1 MKTKPWIVSHSP
13 PCLTYRPETKQKFEI
28 AKQFRTPPDPHR
40 RYDGVAPLALA
51 NVRTSAPPPLTERR
65 ELRHIFHALVWDG
78 DLRGFIERG
87 ECAQIRSLDAGL
99 YQAIKTVGSE
109 GVTGL
114 VTTVRHHVANADFV
128 RVA

>member
-1 MKTKPWIVSHSP
+1 MKTKPWIVSHAP
-13 PCLTYRPETKQKFEI
+13 ACLTYRPETKQKFEI
-28 AKQFRTPPDPHR
+28 ANQFRTPRDPHL

-51 NVRTSAPPPLTERR
+51 NVRTNPSPPLTQTR

-99 YQAIKTVGSE
+99 YQAIKTVGAE
-109 GVTGL
+109 GVAGL